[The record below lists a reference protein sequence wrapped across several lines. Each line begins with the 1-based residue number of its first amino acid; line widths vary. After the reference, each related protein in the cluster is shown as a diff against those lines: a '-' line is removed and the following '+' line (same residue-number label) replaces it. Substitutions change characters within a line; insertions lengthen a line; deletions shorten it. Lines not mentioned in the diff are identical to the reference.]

1 MIDFQH
7 VNILPES
14 FFSFYLHLSSDPF
27 VQAVAAKIGFPVS
40 SQLGLLASAAGIVIQ
55 SGISPLGEHQR
66 PYTSIR
72 R

>member
-7 VNILPES
+7 VNILPKS
-14 FFSFYLHLSSDPF
+14 FFSFYLHRNTDPF

-55 SGISPLGEHQR
+55 SGISAFGEHQC
-66 PYTSIR
+66 PCVLIR